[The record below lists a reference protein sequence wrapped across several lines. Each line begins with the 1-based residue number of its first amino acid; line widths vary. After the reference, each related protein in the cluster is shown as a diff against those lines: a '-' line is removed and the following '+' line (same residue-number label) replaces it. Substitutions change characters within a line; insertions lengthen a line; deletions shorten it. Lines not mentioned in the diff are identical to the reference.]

1 MKIEVN
7 GHSTYCYTNR
17 RPISPDKDSIIF
29 IHGAGLDHTVW
40 TLPARHFARHG
51 RNVIAVDLPG
61 HGRSA
66 GTPLSS
72 VEAMADW
79 IIDVIDALGVG
90 KTALVGHSM
99 GSLVALDCAAR
110 HGERVRALALLGSTA
125 PMPVADALLDAARAG
140 EHAAFD
146 TLTTFGYS
154 KRHQYSGNSNPGIWM
169 IGATLRLFERSN
181 PGVLH
186 ADLNACNQYQ
196 SGVERAGSLQCATL
210 AIVGVE
216 DRLTPL
222 RGARGLLEAIP
233 GADIRKLADSG
244 HTMTSEAPNEVLDAL
259 KTIL

>member
-1 MKIEVN
+1 MKVTVN

-17 RPISPDKDSIIF
+17 KPISANKESVVF

-61 HGRSA
+61 HGRSEGA
-66 GTPLSS
+66 PLTSIQ
-72 VEAMADW
+72 AMADW
-79 IIDVIDALGVG
+79 IVDVLDALEVDN
-90 KTALVGHSM
+90 TALVGHSM

-110 HGERVRALALLGSTA
+110 HQERLRALALLGSTA
-125 PMPVADALLDAARAG
+125 PMPVADALLEAAGAN

-154 KRHQYSGNSNPGIWM
+154 KRHQYGGNSNPGIWM
-169 IGATLRLFERSN
+169 IGATLRLFERSA

-186 ADLNACNQYQ
+186 ADLNACNQYD
-196 SGVERAGSLQCATL
+196 SGVERAASLQCPTL
-210 AIVGVE
+210 AIVGIE

-233 GADIRKLADSG
+233 NADIRKLADSG

-259 KTIL
+259 KSII